1 MAKRWHTNSLTSK
14 PWKQLKGLKLNRLQH
29 KYLGIIID
37 LNFVFKIHTE
47 KLVFK
52 LKLKWSFFLWNKF
65 SSSLQARKYL
75 ISATFLSQY
84 FLDYSDL
91 FFLNASDQ
99 CLPLCFMFYYWMW
112 KLHAHRLFTNCFLNH
127 PFLLGLA
134 FSYLCTCAYKYI
146 TGAANTLK
154 VRTPVGKRAFNYPS
168 PFKWNNLKKDPKL
181 LGLVTMGRL

>member
-1 MAKRWHTNSLTSK
+1 MAH
-14 PWKQLKGLKLNRLQH
+14 KLPYIKTMKTAQGTEIKSVTTY

-37 LNFVFKIHTE
+37 LNFLFKIHTE

-52 LKLKWSFFLWNKF
+52 LKLKLSFFLWNKF

-99 CLPLCFMFYYWMW
+99 CLPLCLMFYY
-112 KLHAHRLFTNCFLNH
+112 
-127 PFLLGLA
+127 
-134 FSYLCTCAYKYI
+134 
-146 TGAANTLK
+146 
-154 VRTPVGKRAFNYPS
+154 
-168 PFKWNNLKKDPKL
+168 
-181 LGLVTMGRL
+181 

>member
-1 MAKRWHTNSLTSK
+1 MAKRWRTNSLTSK

-112 KLHAHRLFTNCFLNH
+112 KLHDSLSVCPQTFYQLLFKSSLSAWAGVFL
-127 PFLLGLA
+127 
-134 FSYLCTCAYKYI
+134 SVYMCI
-146 TGAANTLK
+146 
-154 VRTPVGKRAFNYPS
+154 
-168 PFKWNNLKKDPKL
+168 
-181 LGLVTMGRL
+181 

>member
-1 MAKRWHTNSLTSK
+1 MPFRSTNPESSAACLWCRLVALNSKFMFNAGRNKSLV
-14 PWKQLKGLKLNRLQH
+14 QLIFKWQKDGTQTPLHQNHENSSRDWNWIGYN

-112 KLHAHRLFTNCFLNH
+112 KLHDSLSVCPQTFYQLLSKSSLSAWAGVFL
-127 PFLLGLA
+127 
-134 FSYLCTCAYKYI
+134 SVYMCI
-146 TGAANTLK
+146 
-154 VRTPVGKRAFNYPS
+154 
-168 PFKWNNLKKDPKL
+168 
-181 LGLVTMGRL
+181 